1 MRTFSTATIL
11 CFCLLLTGCLAQA
24 APGPASAP
32 TAAAAAAPAYTEEF
46 VGPFASWKNVKA
58 DYGATGDGVTDDTAA
73 LQRGLDE
80 LRFHKE
86 SCVLYFPAGV
96 YRLTN
101 TISTIRKAHQE
112 GMGITVIGE
121 DPATTILK
129 WDGPADGTM
138 FTYDAWY
145 SKISRL
151 TLDGQGKAAVALGYG
166 PAFSTYNETSDMVFK
181 DVKMGLVMG
190 IVGAQ
195 GQAENAVLRC
205 QFLRCSDKGIVPT
218 NYNALDIWAWYCRF
232 EDCGYGMYNNA
243 GNFHAYENL
252 FLRSTKADIGTANL
266 MTFSFINNT
275 SIGSNCFMDFAGG
288 HTWGSATSV
297 TGNRIIEPTGPWAIR
312 LGNGGPY
319 FVANNVI
326 KSRPDQAGPVVA
338 MTWGNQT
345 FLGNTYTVKDPVKEA
360 GKFLRINDDK
370 IVDPAT
376 ISSEPPVL
384 PPTPPRRERKV
395 FELTAGA
402 DAAAIQGAL
411 DSAAALKGQHP
422 VVHIPKG
429 NYKIGQTLTIPAG
442 CDVQVIG
449 DGAAE
454 TATVLEWAGPPGGTM
469 LHLLGPSVATVRDLS
484 LQAQGGSCMLV
495 DNADQQGGR
504 IFTDQVNAT
513 GSNPQSRPTGILVNG
528 LEQSDVMLRNLQG
541 ATECQTWVKVVGG
554 PLVQDAEHVP
564 SQVSVL
570 CGATG
575 TAQADYAV
583 EKDGR
588 LVVRSVYHEI
598 SGDAGQAILLNDSG
612 MMAIDATRFSYKT
625 SLEHPLISAEGFR
638 GSFSL
643 LTGLL
648 LPVNSNIT
656 ARIETAGNGADA
668 NLLIMD
674 NLFWVNQAG
683 SSADTVLLN
692 NANPPA
698 KDALL
703 QCNMNSGTPG
713 AAKMEKGADGFAY
726 LEDRG
731 EADPKW
737 IAQMVQPLLESRV
750 WAPGEVPAGATNLQL
765 HRVICTAGQDGT
777 DVEFRAGQ

>member
-1 MRTFSTATIL
+1 MRSVSTWTLL
-11 CFCLLLTGCLAQA
+11 CLCLLLAGCLAQA
-24 APGPASAP
+24 APGPTPAP
-32 TAAAAAAPAYTEEF
+32 TAAAASQAFAEEF
-46 VGPFASWKNVKA
+46 NGPYASWKDVKA
-58 DYGATGDGVTDDTAA
+58 DYGAVGDGVADDTAA
-73 LQRGLDE
+73 IQRGLDE
-80 LRFHKE
+80 LRFHQD
-86 SCVLYFPAGV
+86 SCVLYFPAGT

-101 TISTIRKAHQE
+101 TVSTIRQAHTE

-166 PAFSTYNETSDMVFK
+166 PAFSTYNETSDMVFQ

-190 IVGAQ
+190 IVGAF

-205 QFLRCSDKGIVPT
+205 QFLRCSEKGIVPT

-243 GNFHAYENL
+243 GNFHAYQNL
-252 FLRSTKADIGTANL
+252 FLRSKNADIGTANL
-266 MTFSFINNT
+266 MTMSFINNT
-275 SIGSNCFMDFAGG
+275 SIGSNCFLDFSGG
-288 HTWGSATSV
+288 HTWGSATSI

-319 FVANNVI
+319 FVGNNVI
-326 KSRPDQAGPVVA
+326 KSRPEQEGPVVG

-345 FLGNTYTVKDPVKEA
+345 FVGNTYTVEDPVSET
-360 GKFLRINDDK
+360 GRFLRINDDTV
-370 IVDPAT
+370 VDPAT
-376 ISSEPPVL
+376 ISSELPML
-384 PPTPPRRERKV
+384 PPCPPSRERQV
-395 FELTAGA
+395 FEIAVGA
-402 DAAAIQGAL
+402 DAATIQAAL
-411 DSAAALKGQHP
+411 DSAAALQGQRP
-422 VVHIPKG
+422 VVHIAKG
-429 NYKIGQTLTIPAG
+429 IYSIDQTLTIPAG
-442 CDVQVIG
+442 CDVQLIG

-454 TATVLEWAGPPGGTM
+454 TATVLQWTGPEGGT
-469 LHLLGPSVATVRDLS
+469 LLRLVGPSVATVRDLS
-484 LQAQGGSCMLV
+484 LQAQRGNCLLV
-495 DNADQQGGR
+495 DKADQPGGR
-504 IFTDQVNAT
+504 IFADQLNAT
-513 GSNPQSRPTGILVNG
+513 GFNPTMRPTGILVNG
-528 LEQSDVMLRNLQG
+528 LERSDVMLRNLQG

-583 EKDGR
+583 EKGGR

-598 SGDAGQAILLNDSG
+598 SGDAGQAILLNDTG

-625 SLEHPLISAEGFR
+625 SLEHPLVGADGFR
-638 GSFSL
+638 GSFAL

-656 ARIETAGNGADA
+656 ARVETAGDGADA
-668 NLLIMD
+668 NLLIMN

-683 SSADTVLLN
+683 STADTVLLN
-692 NANPPA
+692 NAQPPA
-698 KDALL
+698 RAALL

-713 AAKMEKGADGFAY
+713 AAKMPNGADGFAY
-726 LEDRG
+726 LDDRG

-737 IAQMVQPLLESRV
+737 VAEMIEPLLSVRV
-750 WAPGEVPAGATNLQL
+750 WVPGGAPAGVTNLQL
-765 HRVICTAGQDGT
+765 HRVICTSGKDLV